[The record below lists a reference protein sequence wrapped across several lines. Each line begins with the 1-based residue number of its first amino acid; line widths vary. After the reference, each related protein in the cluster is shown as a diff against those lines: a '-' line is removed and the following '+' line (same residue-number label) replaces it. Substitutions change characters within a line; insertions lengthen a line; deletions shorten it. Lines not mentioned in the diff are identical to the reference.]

1 MILIFFAK
9 PLFAFESKTISSA
22 RSNQPLSGFEQDDME
37 APSKF
42 IVSSRLPPSLSKLK
56 TRFLS
61 CENAMPLF
69 RAIELLSLFRY
80 PSSDLK

>member
-1 MILIFFAK
+1 
-9 PLFAFESKTISSA
+9 
-22 RSNQPLSGFEQDDME
+22 ME

-42 IVSSRLPPSLSKLK
+42 IVSSRLPSSLSKLK